1 MSRFVHVAPSHLKAS
16 ISKNKAFRNSYL
28 CGVLK
33 HSKIKRCI
41 VAGQW
46 KKILATETISW
57 TKRPECKIWTSTG
70 KSQLLMIPHQTGSE
84 CSQSL
89 SGGEWTSLLWG
100 ASVKDLWEVQDWSP
114 TWGKDSR
121 NEKGCGMPTLLW
133 SYGSGIPSHGVH

>member
-1 MSRFVHVAPSHLKAS
+1 MSRFVHVATSHLKAS

-33 HSKIKRCI
+33 HSKINRCV

-57 TKRPECKIWTSTG
+57 TKKAWVQDLNLNWKVSAINDSTSDRVRLFPVPLRG
-70 KSQLLMIPHQTGSE
+70 RMDFPSLGGS
-84 CSQSL
+84 
-89 SGGEWTSLLWG
+89 
-100 ASVKDLWEVQDWSP
+100 AKDMWEVQDWSP
-114 TWGKDSR
+114 TLGKDSR

-133 SYGSGIPSHGVH
+133 HYGFGIPSHGVD